1 MKRSRKDVTM
11 IAAIAAMLLF
21 AVFNFVFKPQRTE
34 LSGAKSNLQGVEQN
48 ISDAELKLQAP
59 TTTTTATDAD
69 SPAAQPAIPEDPAL
83 TQLLR
88 QLQAVAGQ
96 NGVTYAAI
104 TPSPLSEN
112 PSGPGGSMLISI
124 TASGP
129 HDGVQAY
136 LQGLRDLDRLLVI
149 EQIAITA
156 PPAVAG
162 QPQQPDQLQLS
173 IRVFTLQ
180 PPATIPPA
188 IPTATPAP

>member
-1 MKRSRKDVTM
+1 MNRSRKDVTM
-11 IAAIAAMLLF
+11 LAAIAAMLLF

-34 LSGAKSNLQGVEQN
+34 VSNAKSNLQGVEQN

-59 TTTTTATDAD
+59 AITTTTTDGE
-69 SPAAQPAIPEDPAL
+69 SPAAPPAIPEDPAL

-88 QLQAVAGQ
+88 QLQAVAVQ

-112 PSGPGGSMLISI
+112 PSGPGGSMLMSI
-124 TASGP
+124 TASGS
-129 HDGVQAY
+129 HEGVQAY

-149 EQIAITA
+149 EQIAITT
-156 PPAVAG
+156 PPAIAG

-180 PPATIPPA
+180 PPATVPPA
-188 IPTATPAP
+188 IPTSSSAP